1 MDNPLENKEFKFYLN
16 FRDEELGFGKNE
28 ITEPIGFDASSFNV
42 LQDSDRY
49 GRDVEYSN
57 AEVEL
62 DFQRYYATQMNG
74 NVNQLLDGLAVNRL
88 SMGLEYLIEAYK
100 LKGFEADVQFILERN
115 NLEFTAGVLDFAQS
129 ETDLKTYFKCKIIQ
143 DTDKALFKRRSE
155 LKVDLLS
162 SEDLDGNYVEPVQT
176 HNILLKPIPLL
187 QQSKWGRAYTV
198 ITTIILNQNPLSLLI
213 PLGSQLETGEIRDS
227 YITFDWFSRGW
238 LEFESGDIHPSKV
251 IDDCK
256 ILIAKDELTDVKI
269 DIKNVIIRA
278 NGVEFLE
285 DENRMDFVLVYIP
298 PDAFDS
304 AEYDY
309 HYLEDPVWELSVEGK
324 DYSVNI
330 PKIER
335 GGKILVAVRYYYIG
349 GGGAQVQYQT
359 FVRYDSIEISTYA
372 TSFPSV
378 TKGVRFIDLL
388 KNTSNKTTGLNV
400 YAPDY
405 DIGGKF
411 YDNFVFNGY
420 MIRQFLDTNDEGE
433 TIEILKPINTTAKDV
448 LEQLVELNED
458 WQILSNKTLF
468 IGSYK
473 NYYPNKEI
481 GAFIQPS
488 DKDFNVVYN
497 ERYLLQGFNYKY
509 EDYEQDKDQD
519 NTVYAVHTEAEF
531 MIPNRQVETIKQIEV
546 PYTRDPLS
554 FESLRKENIVIKPT
568 TSVNSDD
575 KFFQLDVYPIP
586 ENTILE
592 INNVLEYQASNE
604 TRQLKIIASDDMR
617 WDLLGMKK
625 GDYLHSL
632 YFKVDDYVFSP
643 IDGIYMIR
651 IEKIEPSLLTLE
663 VGDNI
668 ADPVFPTEILGRRI
682 VSMSIEYY
690 IPDVHLTNRTD
701 EGFSFIDNVYTTTGF
716 SNLNYTIRRNMR
728 YWESYIRTASFY
740 NQDKIFKNTYWK
752 SNGELI
758 TQLVSESEAI
768 KENESKPISELD
780 LPVVT
785 PIVYETTVVA
795 DYDQALSVIDKINTI
810 NPDGSI
816 GGFIRIKTTEDKV
829 VKGYVKKLEYNWGTN
844 ELNLTLEEKYEPEYI
859 SISNI
864 GDGLI
869 YINEAG
875 YDDKIVKP
883 LETKIVGNFVQLF
896 DKSGIPLNN
905 PTHYLKYKVNGIVY
919 ENVVNLSIAISE
931 IW

>member
-16 FRDEELGFGKNE
+16 FRDEELGFGKKE

-74 NVNQLLDGLAVNRL
+74 NVNQLLDGLAVDRL
-88 SMGLEYLIEAYK
+88 SMGLEFLIEAYK

-115 NLEFTAGVLDFAQS
+115 NLEFTVGVLDFAQS

-162 SEDLDGNYVEPVQT
+162 GEDLDGNYVEPIQT
-176 HNILLKPIPLL
+176 YNILLKPKPIP
-187 QQSKWGRAYTV
+187 QNSKWYQGGGV
-198 ITTIILNQNPLSLLI
+198 DEGSFLSEGYRRGF
-213 PLGSQLETGEIRDS
+213 PLGNQLIDS
-227 YITFDWFSRGW
+227 NIENSYVAFGKSLESEYDNVNFD
-238 LEFESGDIHPSKV
+238 LYKIIKLQNELYDIQ
-251 IDDCK
+251 IN
-256 ILIAKDELTDVKI
+256 
-269 DIKNVIIRA
+269 IKNLYA
-278 NGVEFLE
+278 NIFSSSVLYGYCALNIVVWYNDDFSDLE
-285 DENRMDFVLVYIP
+285 LLHVFDEG
-298 PDAFDS
+298 S
-304 AEYDY
+304 
-309 HYLEDPVWELSVEGK
+309 SV
-324 DYSVNI
+324 DVNI
-330 PKIER
+330 PEFTFNIPV
-335 GGKILVAVRYYYIG
+335 LNIG
-349 GGGAQVQYQT
+349 ANLAIYGYCTALPSGVGAI
-359 FVRYDSIEISTYA
+359 FCSAEISYDEITISG
-372 TSFPSV
+372 TSISIPSV
-378 TKGVRFIDLL
+378 IKGIRHIDLM
-388 KNTSNKTTGLNV
+388 KNVSKKTTGLNV

-405 DIGGKF
+405 DIGGNF

-420 MIRQFLDTNDEGE
+420 MIRQFLDKNEDGE
-433 TIEILKPINTTAKDV
+433 TIEILKPTTTNVKSV
-448 LEQLVELNED
+448 LEQLIELNQD

-488 DKDFNVVYN
+488 DKDFNVIYN

-509 EDYEQDKDQD
+509 EDYEQDKDEK
-519 NTVYAVHTEAEF
+519 NTIDAVHTEAEF
-531 MIPNRQVETIKQIEV
+531 MIPNRQVETIKKIEV
-546 PYTRDPLS
+546 PYTRDPFKIESIRRQNFLS
-554 FESLRKENIVIKPT
+554 DGT
-568 TSVNSDD
+568 TSITSDD
-575 KFFQLDVYPIP
+575 KFFIIDVESLP
-586 ENTILE
+586 EGSTNTIKGVLNFEVSNDTRE
-592 INNVLEYQASNE
+592 IRVLSNE
-604 TRQLKIIASDDMR
+604 NFR
-617 WDLLGMKK
+617 WDLLGMEE
-625 GDYLHSL
+625 GSL
-632 YFKVDDYVFSP
+632 ATINFTVNGFNYGYAGIEIIEIQPNLLILKVAD
-643 IDGIYMIR
+643 
-651 IEKIEPSLLTLE
+651 SLP
-663 VGDNI
+663 
-668 ADPVFPTEILGRRI
+668 DPVYPSEILGFHNLFFT
-682 VSMSIEYY
+682 IEYFLTG
-690 IPDVHLTNRTD
+690 VHYTNRTD
-701 EGFSFIDNVYTTTGF
+701 NGFDIIENIQEPDEF

-810 NPDGSI
+810 NPDSSI

-869 YINEAG
+869 YINETG
-875 YDDKIVKP
+875 YDDKVVKP